1 MATLPSD
8 DVTSSPSS
16 PSMVDDALIDY
27 VKYGDADLASKKRK
41 QLDDEYNTV
50 FTKRLSERN
59 LKSALTTA
67 ESSDFIG
74 GLLKPD
80 DSNDEVDNWNMSDP
94 ISTHPSSSS
103 CGFENTFKVLEGQL
117 RSSHQLKRQEVD
129 MLLRNKDL
137 RRNPIFLDV
146 PFASKDRF
154 LRAISEES
162 SIPDDKNDIDD
173 DENTP
178 SFLELELDARQR
190 IKELSENIAIRRK
203 DCNRLSPVATDEEEV
218 RESSITEFLY
228 GIAISSSR
236 STSPSRNDEQLP
248 QLSEEIQQQT
258 GEYPEYVYHMAKGK
272 DGRVYLRVVR
282 SLLVD
287 KGNTRVCFQF
297 LTSLSPDSEISII
310 HNSL

>member
-1 MATLPSD
+1 MATISSD
-8 DVTSSPSS
+8 DLTSSPSS
-16 PSMVDDALIDY
+16 PSMSDDALIDY

-50 FTKRLSERN
+50 FTKRLSECN
-59 LKSALTTA
+59 LQSTLTTA

-80 DSNDEVDNWNMSDP
+80 ESNDEVDNWNVSDP

-117 RSSHQLKRQEVD
+117 RGSHQLNRQEVD
-129 MLLRNKDL
+129 MLLRSSDL

-146 PFASKDRF
+146 PFANKDRF

-162 SIPDDKNDIDD
+162 NIPDETNDSDD
-173 DENTP
+173 VENAP

-190 IKELSENIAIRRK
+190 IKELSESIAIRRK
-203 DCNRLSPVATDEEEV
+203 DSIRLSPGNTDADEA
-218 RESSITEFLY
+218 RESSMTEFLY

-236 STSPSRNDEQLP
+236 ATSPLRDDQLP
-248 QLSEEIQQQT
+248 HISEEIQQQT

-287 KGNTRVCFQF
+287 KGNTRVFFFFLLCFSFASQ
-297 LTSLSPDSEISII
+297 
-310 HNSL
+310 

>member
-1 MATLPSD
+1 MATLSSD

-16 PSMVDDALIDY
+16 PSMSDDALIDH

-50 FTKRLSERN
+50 FTKRLSAECN
-59 LKSALTTA
+59 LKSTLTTA

-74 GLLKPD
+74 GLLRPD
-80 DSNDEVDNWNMSDP
+80 DSNDEVDNWNVSDP

-117 RSSHQLKRQEVD
+117 RGSHQLNRQEVD
-129 MLLRNKDL
+129 MLLRSSDL
-137 RRNPIFLDV
+137 RRNPIFLNV

-162 SIPDDKNDIDD
+162 NIPDEHIDE

-190 IKELSENIAIRRK
+190 IKELSENIAIRPK
-203 DCNRLSPVATDEEEV
+203 DHIRLSPVNTGAEDV
-218 RESSITEFLY
+218 RESSMTEFLY

-236 STSPSRNDEQLP
+236 STSPSRSDEPLP
-248 QLSEEIQQQT
+248 HISEEIQQQT

-287 KGNTRVCFQF
+287 KGNNFVPFI
-297 LTSLSPDSEISII
+297 TSLSPSHNGISII
-310 HNSL
+310 IDA

>member
-16 PSMVDDALIDY
+16 PSMSDDALIDH

-41 QLDDEYNTV
+41 KLDDEYNTV
-50 FTKRLSERN
+50 FTKRLSESN
-59 LKSALTTA
+59 LTTA

-80 DSNDEVDNWNMSDP
+80 DSNDEVDNWNVSDP
-94 ISTHPSSSS
+94 ISPHPSSSS

-117 RSSHQLKRQEVD
+117 RGSHQLNRQEVD
-129 MLLRNKDL
+129 MLLRSSDL

-162 SIPDDKNDIDD
+162 SIPDDKNDLDE

-190 IKELSENIAIRRK
+190 IKELSENIAIRPK
-203 DCNRLSPVATDEEEV
+203 DYIRLSPVNTDAGDV
-218 RESSITEFLY
+218 RESSMTEFLY

-236 STSPSRNDEQLP
+236 STSPSCSDEQLP
-248 QLSEEIQQQT
+248 QISEEIQQQT

-287 KGNTRVCFQF
+287 KGNTQVFILF
-297 LTSLSPDSEISII
+297 FFTSLSPSQ
-310 HNSL
+310 